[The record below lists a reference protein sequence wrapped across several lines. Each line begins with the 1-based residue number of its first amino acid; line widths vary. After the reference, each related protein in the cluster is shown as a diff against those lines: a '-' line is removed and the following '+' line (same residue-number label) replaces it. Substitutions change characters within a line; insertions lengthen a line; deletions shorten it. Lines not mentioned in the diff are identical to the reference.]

1 MDYTQL
7 HDEYKTRL
15 TESVLSFWLK
25 YGMDSE
31 NGGIYTALDRD
42 GTLLDTDKSVWFQG
56 RALWSF
62 ASAYTD
68 VEPREEYLPAC
79 ESLVRFIE
87 AHCFDTDGRMFF
99 RVTKD
104 GLPVIKRI
112 RYFFSETF
120 AVLGMAAYSRA
131 LQKAGKLA
139 EAEKMR
145 VRSYQ
150 IFEKILYI
158 KNTPGILI
166 PKFNPE
172 NASARGFGV
181 PMILLNTAQELRK
194 AYPEKEAELTAF
206 IDGLL
211 TEIQTY
217 FIRPELETVLEQ
229 CAPDGRFQA
238 EHFEGR
244 LLNPGHAIEGSWFVM
259 NEARYRNNDAK
270 LIKLGTQMLDW
281 MWKRGWDSEYG
292 GIIYYRDALGKSATE
307 YWHDM
312 KFWWP
317 QTEAVIANL
326 MAYSLTDNKKYE
338 DQFKIV
344 HEYAHKLFP
353 DPEYG
358 EWFGY
363 FHRDGSLSTPL
374 KGNMYKGPF
383 HIPRMYI
390 VCLELL
396 KKVCFQRCK

>member
-1 MDYTQL
+1 MNYTQL
-7 HDEYKTRL
+7 QTEYKMRL
-15 TESVLSFWLK
+15 TDRILTFWLK
-25 YGMDSE
+25 YGMDAE

-42 GTLLDTDKSVWFQG
+42 GSLLDSDKSVWFQG

-62 ASAYTD
+62 ASAYTG
-68 VEPREEYLPAC
+68 VEADEAYLTAC
-79 ESLVRFIE
+79 ESLVQFIE

-104 GLPVIKRI
+104 GRPVIKRL

-131 LQKAGKLA
+131 LQKAGQTSA
-139 EAEKMR
+139 AEKWR
-145 VRSYQ
+145 TRAYR
-150 IFEKILYI
+150 IFQDILRI
-158 KNTPGILI
+158 RDTPGILI
-166 PKFNPE
+166 PKFNPDT
-172 NASARGFGV
+172 APSRGFGV

-217 FIRPELETVLEQ
+217 FIRPDLETVLEQ
-229 CAPDGRFQA
+229 CDPDGRFQE

-244 LLNPGHAIEGSWFVM
+244 LLNPGHAIEGSWFIM
-259 NEARYRNNDAK
+259 NEARHRNNDKK
-270 LIKLGTQMLDW
+270 LLKLGTRMLDW

-292 GIIYYRDALGKSATE
+292 GIIYFRDALGKSATE

-317 QTEAVIANL
+317 QTEAIIANL
-326 MAYSLTDNKKYE
+326 MAYVLTGEKKYE
-338 DQFKIV
+338 GHFAV
-344 HEYAHKLFP
+344 AHEYTHKLFP
-353 DPEYG
+353 DDEYG
-358 EWFGY
+358 EWYGY
-363 FHRDGSLSTPL
+363 FHRDGRLSTPL

-390 VCLELL
+390 VCYELFGL
-396 KKVCFQRCK
+396 LAG

>member
-1 MDYTQL
+1 MNYTQL
-7 HDEYKTRL
+7 QTEYKMRL
-15 TESVLSFWLK
+15 TDRILTFWLK
-25 YGMDSE
+25 YGMDAE

-42 GTLLDTDKSVWFQG
+42 GSLLDSDKSVWFQG

-62 ASAYTD
+62 ASAYTG
-68 VEPREEYLPAC
+68 VEADEAYLTAC
-79 ESLVRFIE
+79 ESLVQFIE

-104 GLPVIKRI
+104 GRPVIKRL

-131 LQKAGKLA
+131 LQKAGQTSA
-139 EAEKMR
+139 AEKWR
-145 VRSYQ
+145 TRAYR
-150 IFEKILYI
+150 IFQDILRI
-158 KNTPGILI
+158 RDTPGILI
-166 PKFNPE
+166 PKFNPDT
-172 NASARGFGV
+172 APSRGFGV

-217 FIRPELETVLEQ
+217 FIRPDLETVLEQ
-229 CAPDGRFQA
+229 CDPDGRFQE

-244 LLNPGHAIEGSWFVM
+244 LLNPGHAIEGSWFIM
-259 NEARYRNNDAK
+259 NEARHRNNDKK
-270 LIKLGTQMLDW
+270 LLKLGTQMLDW

-292 GIIYYRDALGKSATE
+292 GIIYFRDALGKSATE

-317 QTEAVIANL
+317 QTEAIIANL
-326 MAYSLTDNKKYE
+326 MAYVLTGEKKYE
-338 DQFKIV
+338 GHFAV
-344 HEYAHKLFP
+344 AHEYTHKLFP
-353 DPEYG
+353 DDEYG
-358 EWFGY
+358 EWYGY
-363 FHRDGSLSTPL
+363 FHRDGRLSTPL

-390 VCLELL
+390 VCYELFGL
-396 KKVCFQRCK
+396 LAG

>member
-1 MDYTQL
+1 MNYTQL
-7 HDEYKTRL
+7 QTEYKMRL
-15 TESVLSFWLK
+15 TDRILTFWLK
-25 YGMDSE
+25 YGMDAE

-42 GTLLDTDKSVWFQG
+42 GSLLDSDKSVWFQG

-62 ASAYTD
+62 ASAYTG
-68 VEPREEYLPAC
+68 VEADEAYLTAC
-79 ESLVRFIE
+79 ESLVQFIE

-104 GLPVIKRI
+104 GRPVIKRL

-131 LQKAGKLA
+131 LQKAGQTSA
-139 EAEKMR
+139 AEKWR
-145 VRSYQ
+145 TRAYR
-150 IFEKILYI
+150 IFQDILRI
-158 KNTPGILI
+158 RDTPGILI
-166 PKFNPE
+166 PKFNPDT
-172 NASARGFGV
+172 APSRGFGV

-217 FIRPELETVLEQ
+217 FIRPDLETVLEQ
-229 CAPDGRFQA
+229 CDPDGRFQE

-244 LLNPGHAIEGSWFVM
+244 LLNPGHAIEGSWFIM
-259 NEARYRNNDAK
+259 NEARHRNNDKK
-270 LIKLGTQMLDW
+270 LLKLGTQMLDW

-292 GIIYYRDALGKSATE
+292 GIIYFRDALGKSATE

-317 QTEAVIANL
+317 QTEAIIANL
-326 MAYSLTDNKKYE
+326 MAYVLTGEKKYE
-338 DQFKIV
+338 GHFAAA

-353 DPEYG
+353 DDEYG
-358 EWFGY
+358 EWYGY
-363 FHRDGSLSTPL
+363 FHRDGRLSTPL

-390 VCLELL
+390 VCYELFGL
-396 KKVCFQRCK
+396 LAG

>member
-1 MDYTQL
+1 MNYTQL
-7 HDEYKTRL
+7 QTEYRMRL
-15 TESVLSFWLK
+15 TDRILTFWLK
-25 YGMDSE
+25 YGMDAE

-42 GTLLDTDKSVWFQG
+42 GSLLDSDKSVWFQG

-62 ASAYTD
+62 ASAYTG
-68 VEPREEYLPAC
+68 VEANEAYLTAC
-79 ESLVRFIE
+79 ESLVQFIE

-104 GLPVIKRI
+104 GRPVIKRL

-131 LQKAGKLA
+131 LQKAGQTSA
-139 EAEKMR
+139 AEKWR
-145 VRSYQ
+145 TRAYR
-150 IFEKILYI
+150 IFQDILRI
-158 KNTPGILI
+158 RDTPGILI
-166 PKFNPE
+166 PKFNPDT
-172 NASARGFGV
+172 APSRGFGV

-217 FIRPELETVLEQ
+217 FIRPDLETVLEQ
-229 CAPDGRFQA
+229 CDPDGRFQE

-244 LLNPGHAIEGSWFVM
+244 LLNPGHAIEGSWFIM
-259 NEARYRNNDAK
+259 NEARHRNNDK
-270 LIKLGTQMLDW
+270 ELLKLGTQMLDW

-292 GIIYYRDALGKSATE
+292 GIIYFRDVLGKSATE

-317 QTEAVIANL
+317 QTEAIIANL
-326 MAYSLTDNKKYE
+326 MAYVLTGEKKYE
-338 DQFKIV
+338 EHFAV
-344 HEYAHKLFP
+344 AHEYAHKLFP
-353 DPEYG
+353 DDEYG
-358 EWFGY
+358 EWYGY
-363 FHRDGSLSTPL
+363 FHRDGRLSTPL

-383 HIPRMYI
+383 HIPRMYV
-390 VCLELL
+390 VCYELFGL
-396 KKVCFQRCK
+396 LAG

>member
-1 MDYTQL
+1 MNYTQL
-7 HDEYKTRL
+7 QTEYKMRL
-15 TESVLSFWLK
+15 TDRILTFWLK
-25 YGMDSE
+25 YGMDAE

-42 GTLLDTDKSVWFQG
+42 GSLLDSDKSVWFQG

-62 ASAYTD
+62 ASAYTG
-68 VEPREEYLPAC
+68 VEANEAYLTAC
-79 ESLVRFIE
+79 ESLVQFIE

-104 GLPVIKRI
+104 GRPVIKRL

-131 LQKAGKLA
+131 LQKAGQTSA
-139 EAEKMR
+139 AEKWR
-145 VRSYQ
+145 TRAYR
-150 IFEKILYI
+150 IFQDILRI
-158 KNTPGILI
+158 RDTPGILI
-166 PKFNPE
+166 PKFNPDT
-172 NASARGFGV
+172 APSRGFGV

-217 FIRPELETVLEQ
+217 FIRPDLETVLEQ
-229 CAPDGRFQA
+229 CDPDGRFQE

-244 LLNPGHAIEGSWFVM
+244 LLNPGHAIEGSWFIM
-259 NEARYRNNDAK
+259 NEARHRNNDK
-270 LIKLGTQMLDW
+270 ELLKLGTRMLDW

-292 GIIYYRDALGKSATE
+292 GIIYFRDALGKSATE

-317 QTEAVIANL
+317 QTEAIIANL
-326 MAYSLTDNKKYE
+326 MAYVLTGEKKYE
-338 DQFKIV
+338 GHFAV
-344 HEYAHKLFP
+344 AHEYTHKLFP
-353 DPEYG
+353 DDEYG
-358 EWFGY
+358 EWYGY
-363 FHRDGSLSTPL
+363 FHRDGRLSTPL

-390 VCLELL
+390 VCYELFGL
-396 KKVCFQRCK
+396 LAG